1 MDVFFNDMSV
11 PVKFAL
17 AFIVVFVVLGAGGL
31 LRRLTGANLTALG
44 RRSGQQPR
52 LAMIDAATVDG
63 RRRLVLVRRDNTEHL
78 LLIGGPTD
86 IVVEPNIGR
95 TAAATTT
102 GAATAALAPVPA
114 AKPSPTF
121 EPVPRPTLSLEG
133 TGWPPAEPTYSEP
146 PPPRPVRESVRP
158 PSEPVLH
165 SPPSPPPYEPVFQIP
180 PPPEPKRMPAAPLPP
195 QSAES
200 NLAEMAQRLEAALRR
215 PIKPVEPVPSS
226 PPPGHSAGH
235 SMRVHPSLREGA

>member
-17 AFIVVFVVLGAGGL
+17 ALIVVFVVLGAGGL
-31 LRRLTGANLTALG
+31 LRRLMGANLTALG
-44 RRSGQQPR
+44 RRSGRQPR
-52 LAMIDAATVDG
+52 LAMIDAATVDDS
-63 RRRLVLVRRDNTEHL
+63 RRLVLVRRDNTEHL

-102 GAATAALAPVPA
+102 AAAALAPAPA
-114 AKPSPTF
+114 AKPSPTL
-121 EPVPRPTLSLEG
+121 EPVSTLSPEG
-133 TGWPPAEPTYSEP
+133 TGWPPAEPTYSELP
-146 PPPRPVRESVRP
+146 PPPPVRESVRP
-158 PSEPVLH
+158 PPVPILH
-165 SPPSPPPYEPVFQIP
+165 SPPSPPPYEPVFEIP
-180 PPPEPKRMPAAPLPP
+180 PPPEPKRMPAAPLPR

-200 NLAEMAQRLEAALRR
+200 NLAEMAKRLEAALRR
-215 PIKPVEPVPSS
+215 PIKPVEPAPSS

-235 SMRVHPSLREGA
+235 SMRVHPSEPT

>member
-1 MDVFFNDMSV
+1 MEFFDDLSV
-11 PVKFAL
+11 PVKFLIAFVVAL
-17 AFIVVFVVLGAGGL
+17 AVLGVGGYL
-31 LRRLTGANLTALG
+31 MRRFSGGNLAALG
-44 RRSGQQPR
+44 PRGRQPR
-52 LAMIDAATVDG
+52 LAVIDAATVDG

-114 AKPSPTF
+114 AKPSPTL
-121 EPVPRPTLSLEG
+121 EPVPRPTPSLEG

-180 PPPEPKRMPAAPLPP
+180 PPPEPKRMLAAPLPP

-215 PIKPVEPVPSS
+215 PIKPVEPVPSP